1 MANVHRSD
9 APAPLTG
16 GQEQA
21 VKHHHL
27 VPKVISA
34 LIYPG
39 KRKELC
45 SIKKTTDILDY
56 KYAPLSIFLP
66 CSPESI
72 WTGCILTEKVI
83 CFPPPGNTPTLRYY
97 KGHCIFN
104 SIKLI
109 LSRVKI
115 AFLQTTLVSTNI

>member
-9 APAPLTG
+9 APASLTG

-39 KRKELC
+39 KGKELC
-45 SIKKTTDILDY
+45 
-56 KYAPLSIFLP
+56 
-66 CSPESI
+66 
-72 WTGCILTEKVI
+72 
-83 CFPPPGNTPTLRYY
+83 
-97 KGHCIFN
+97 
-104 SIKLI
+104 
-109 LSRVKI
+109 
-115 AFLQTTLVSTNI
+115 